1 MDKQV
6 IIKGN
11 KQEQKTFTEVYGH
24 YEMATQDLTSRLADW
39 DKKDELFRSYINT
52 KKWPYRSQVFDPRV
66 YTAVLEKTSRL
77 LANRPRGRMV
87 PREGG
92 DVLGAKINN
101 ELLNFQWDEVERLD
115 GIPMLARWAMMD
127 MNARK
132 YGAAFALA
140 KWRYETRVKKD
151 EKGNRK
157 KEVWFDGPTFR
168 PLVNRDTLPNPS
180 YPYIKN
186 WFQHRDYVSLAEL
199 QRANDAARSK
209 PIYKNLD
216 ILRQQIQQQAKSGGD
231 RRDVNWISKNKSIK
245 GLTDF
250 LGNDETY
257 KTIEIVTEYR
267 EDRWI
272 TFAPKHGIILR
283 DIPNPYDHG
292 QIPVVVLKYYPI
304 DDDIYGLSEIE
315 PVERLQKAVNALI
328 CQYLDAINQSLYNIL
343 KVRST
348 GVQMHTLEFGP
359 GNKWLMNDP
368 VTDVVP
374 FQTGNAGVAEF
385 ASTYRFMI
393 GAMQEALGET
403 SAAISN
409 LVPGGTEKTATEI
422 KDLAITRTARDNFN
436 QMFLSQAIKR
446 QMMLWHMMNQ
456 QFLFSNPNEHYKIVR
471 IVGRDAIRYFQQEGL
486 DQVGLTDE
494 AAKLLASV
502 EGEDLGLQ
510 PEQFMQPLYPIE
522 TGKGAIPKFQLEPSG
537 EVGYLIMEK
546 ADVSG
551 NYDYIPNV
559 ESMRVGNDQELL
571 LAKQQAIAQAT
582 KPEVVESL
590 ARDGYKLNLKDL
602 LVDYY
607 EQLGLKD
614 ADKYFERLQGGQNA
628 GQEEQPLQR
637 GVGRPPEGP
646 KGLGNGTNA
655 GLAGGTPAIPGGQGQ
670 AFLGGSPEGT
680 QP

>member
-1 MDKQV
+1 M
-6 IIKGN
+6 
-11 KQEQKTFTEVYGH
+11 FAEVYNH
-24 YEMATQDLTSRLADW
+24 YEMAVQDLTSRLADW
-39 DKKDELFRSYINT
+39 DKKDELFRSYINPT
-52 KKWPYRSQVFDPRV
+52 GWPYRAKVFDPRV

-115 GIPMLARWAMMD
+115 GTPMLARWALMD

-132 YGAAFALA
+132 YGAAFALV
-140 KWRYETRVKKD
+140 KWRFESRVKRGKD
-151 EKGNRK
+151 GKPI

-180 YPYIKN
+180 YSYIKN
-186 WFQHRDYVSLAEL
+186 WFQHRDYVTLEEL
-199 QRANDAARSK
+199 KRVNDAARSK

-216 ILRQQIQQQAKSGGD
+216 ILQQQIRDQEKSGGD
-231 RRDVNWISKNKSIK
+231 RRDTNWISKNRSIK
-245 GLTDF
+245 GLSDF

-272 TFAPKHGIILR
+272 TFAPKHGVIIR

-292 QIPVVVLKYYPI
+292 QIPVVMLKYYPI

-315 PVERLQKAVNALI
+315 PVERLQKAVNALV
-328 CQYLDAINQSLYNIL
+328 CQYLDAINMDLNHII
-343 KVRST
+343 KVRTT

-368 VTDVVP
+368 TTDVVP
-374 FQTGNAGVAEF
+374 LQTGSAGIAEF

-403 SAAISN
+403 SAAVSN
-409 LVPGGTEKTATEI
+409 LVPGAAEKTATEI
-422 KDLAITRTARDNFN
+422 KDLALTRTARDKFN

-446 QMMLWHMMNQ
+446 QMTLWHLMNQ
-456 QFLFSNPNEHYKIVR
+456 QFLFSNPNEHYKIIR
-471 IVGRDAIRYFQQEGL
+471 IVGRDAIRYFQQQGL

-494 AAKLLASV
+494 AARLLASSAEQGV
-502 EGEDLGLQ
+502 ELN
-510 PEQFMQPLYPIE
+510 PEEFMQPLYPIPVN
-522 TGKGAIPKFQLEPSG
+522 GGAVPKFQVEPNG
-537 EVGYLIMEK
+537 EVGYLVMEK

-559 ESMRVGNDQELL
+559 ESMRINSDQELL
-571 LAKQQAIAQAT
+571 LAKQQAIIQAT
-582 KPEVVESL
+582 KPETGQLL
-590 ARDGYKLNLKDL
+590 AQEGYKLNLKEL

-614 ADKYFERLQGGQNA
+614 ADKYFERLQGGENA
-628 GQEEQPLQR
+628 AEAAVQQPLKR

-646 KGLGNGTNA
+646 EGLGNVPNT
-655 GLAGGTPAIPGGQGQ
+655 GLAGGSQASPGEQG
-670 AFLGGSPEGT
+670 
-680 QP
+680 